1 MLALGKLLELT
12 LAGREPAQKIQLT
25 VDGVQMRWL
34 SEGAL
39 EVRPPEARDNGG
51 DLLLSSG
58 IHGNETAPIELADRL
73 LHGIARGEIKPRTR
87 ILFLFGNPEAM
98 RRGERYLEQDV
109 NRLFNGRHEQSIGP
123 EAMRAAELEQ
133 LARTFFGVPG
143 RSRLH
148 YDLHTAIRG
157 SKIEQF
163 ALYPFKE
170 GRQHSRAELAR
181 LRAAGMEA
189 VLLQNKT
196 SITFTAFTYEQL
208 GAESFTLE
216 LGKARPFGQNQ
227 GVDVSR
233 LETRLK
239 QIIEGNEPATEG
251 LDGLKL
257 FSVAREIIKH
267 SDAFILHLPADVEN
281 FSLLEKGYLLAEDI
295 AKTRWVIEE
304 EGARIIFPNPKVK
317 NGLRAGILIVPTTDA
332 GLAAP
337 TIGFAVRLRLLRRV
351 THCGGLRGFCAG
363 YRHRSARLPC
373 PCVQSVQRRTCDVPG
388 RRGSDAAS
396 GTPRTPALR
405 FPVAPASGR

>member
-39 EVRPPEARDNGG
+39 EVRPPQARDNGG

-58 IHGNETAPIELADRL
+58 IHGNETAPIELLDRL

-98 RRGERYLEQDV
+98 RRGERYLELDI
-109 NRLFNGRHEQSIGP
+109 NRLFNGRHEQNIGP

-133 LARTFFGVPG
+133 LARTFFSQAG

-163 ALYPFKE
+163 ALYPWKD
-170 GRQHSRAELAR
+170 GRQHSRRELQR

-196 SITFTAFTYEQL
+196 SITFSAFTYEQL
-208 GAESFTLE
+208 GAEAFTLE
-216 LGKARPFGQNQ
+216 LGKARPFGAKP
-227 GVDVSR
+227 GGGRVPP
-233 LETRLK
+233 
-239 QIIEGNEPATEG
+239 GNP
-251 LDGLKL
+251 
-257 FSVAREIIKH
+257 
-267 SDAFILHLPADVEN
+267 PQADH
-281 FSLLEKGYLLAEDI
+281 
-295 AKTRWVIEE
+295 R
-304 EGARIIFPNPKVK
+304 
-317 NGLRAGILIVPTTDA
+317 
-332 GLAAP
+332 
-337 TIGFAVRLRLLRRV
+337 
-351 THCGGLRGFCAG
+351 
-363 YRHRSARLPC
+363 RHRA
-373 PCVQSVQRRTCDVPG
+373 
-388 RRGSDAAS
+388 
-396 GTPRTPALR
+396 
-405 FPVAPASGR
+405 